1 MWDKMCLSGDW
12 NFRQCLRH
20 LNVGHLLTSRYN
32 FTEMGDR
39 PKGTR
44 PSDELNTRGIA
55 EDTDFGP
62 IERYISEK
70 VQDRS

>member
-1 MWDKMCLSGDW
+1 
-12 NFRQCLRH
+12 
-20 LNVGHLLTSRYN
+20 
-32 FTEMGDR
+32 MGDR